1 MKSKIILGWLGA
13 IVLLTAISLS
23 GCRHGRGS
31 AGFGDGKPLAFKYA
45 QHIKV
50 VKHRLFTVVTLV
62 DPWREG
68 EVLHTYVLVHRK
80 DSARVG
86 RLPEGTLVYT
96 PLMRSV
102 VFTTAHCKLL
112 EYLGCL
118 DQIAGVADLK
128 YILIPSIHERVRSGK
143 IVDCG
148 EGMAPQVEKIIELKP
163 QALFLSPF
171 ENSGG
176 YGKLAQ
182 LGAPIIE
189 MADYMETS
197 PLGRAEW
204 MKFYGMLFGQEKRA
218 DSLFNVVDS
227 LYQGLKAMA
236 QAWRPGRSILTE
248 RKTGSVWYCPGGKST
263 IGQMIVDANGTYA
276 FSDDK
281 HSGSLPL
288 SFEEVLEKAGESDV
302 WAFKF
307 NGGRLMTKKEL
318 LAEYHGYDG
327 LKAFRTGQI
336 YQCNG
341 SVKPYFEE
349 TPFRPDLLLRDFI
362 IMLHPEATAL
372 GHLRYYEKTE
382 R

>member
-128 YILIPSIHERVRSGK
+128 YILIPSIHERVRLGK

>member
-1 MKSKIILGWLGA
+1 MKNKFILSWFGA
-13 IVLLTAISLS
+13 FVLLTVILLA
-23 GCRHGRGS
+23 GCRHGSGS
-31 AGFGDGKPLAFKYA
+31 KSSSDGEPLAFKYA

-50 VKHRLFTVVTLV
+50 VKHQLYTVVTLV
-62 DPWREG
+62 DPWQEG
-68 EVLHTYVLVHRK
+68 KTLHTYVLVDRK
-80 DSARVG
+80 DSARMDH
-86 RLPEGTLVYT
+86 LPEGTLVYT

-118 DQIAGVADLK
+118 NQIVGVADLK
-128 YILIPSIHERVRSGK
+128 YILIPSIHERVRLGK

-148 EGMAPQVEKIIELKP
+148 EGMAPQLEKIIELRP

-227 LYQGLKAMA
+227 LYQGLKATA
-236 QAWRPGRSILTE
+236 QAWHTGRSILTE
-248 RKTGSVWYCPGGKST
+248 RKTGSVWYCPGGMST
-263 IGQMIVDANGTYA
+263 MGQMIADANGTYA
-276 FSDDK
+276 FSGDK

-288 SFEEVLEKAGESDV
+288 SFEEVLEKAGDSDV

-307 NGGRLMTKKEL
+307 NGERLMTKKDL

-327 LKAFRTGQI
+327 LKAFKTGQI

-349 TPFRPDLLLRDFI
+349 TPFRPDLLLRDLI

-372 GHLRYYEKTE
+372 GALRYYEKIE
-382 R
+382 Q

>member
-1 MKSKIILGWLGA
+1 MA
-13 IVLLTAISLS
+13 

-31 AGFGDGKPLAFKYA
+31 AGLGDGKPLTFKYA

-68 EVLHTYVLVHRK
+68 KTLHTYVLVDRK
-80 DSARVG
+80 DSARVDH
-86 RLPEGTLVYT
+86 LPEGTLVYT

-118 DQIAGVADLK
+118 NQIVGVADLK
-128 YILIPSIHERVRSGK
+128 YILIPSIHERVRLGK

-148 EGMAPQVEKIIELKP
+148 EGMAPQLEKIIELKP

-341 SVKPYFEE
+341 SAKPYFEE

-372 GHLRYYEKTE
+372 GSLRYYEKIE
-382 R
+382 Q

>member
-1 MKSKIILGWLGA
+1 MKSKIILSWLGA

-23 GCRHGRGS
+23 GCRHVRGS

-96 PLMRSV
+96 PLTRSV

-118 DQIAGVADLK
+118 DQIVGVADLK

-171 ENSGG
+171 ENSGD

-288 SFEEVLEKAGESDV
+288 SFEEVLEKAGDSDV

-307 NGGRLMTKKEL
+307 NGERLMTKKDL

-349 TPFRPDLLLRDFI
+349 TPFRPDLLLRDLI
-362 IMLHPEATAL
+362 IMLHPEATAF
-372 GHLRYYEKTE
+372 GSLRYYEKIGQ
-382 R
+382 